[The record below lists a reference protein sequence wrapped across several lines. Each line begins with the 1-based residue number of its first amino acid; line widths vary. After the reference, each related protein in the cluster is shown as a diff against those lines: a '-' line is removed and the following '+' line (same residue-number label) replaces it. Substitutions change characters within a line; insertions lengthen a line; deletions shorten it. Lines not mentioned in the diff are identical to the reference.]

1 MRLLDDALFVVLIVS
16 SNVALVFQLNF
27 DIVLNTASYVEI

>member
-1 MRLLDDALFVVLIVS
+1 MRLLDDAFFVILIVS
-16 SNVALVFQLNF
+16 SNVALVFQVNF

>member
-1 MRLLDDALFVVLIVS
+1 MRLLDDALFVVFIVS

-27 DIVLNTASYVEI
+27 DIALNTASYVEI